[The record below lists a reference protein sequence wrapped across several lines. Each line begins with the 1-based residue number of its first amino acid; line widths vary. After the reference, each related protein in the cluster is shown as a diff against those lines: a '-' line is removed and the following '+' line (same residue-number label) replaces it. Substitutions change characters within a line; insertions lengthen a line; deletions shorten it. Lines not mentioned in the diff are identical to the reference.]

1 MQEKCTF
8 LKKTCTNCCNFRK
21 KVVTLQHNLKLLN
34 FMAMNNLEILLYS
47 LLFILIGLMLVSLFL
62 VWTWFDARD
71 RLKVVREIT
80 RDETIRAIR
89 RSHNKCRALLYTLL
103 VLALAYIPI
112 PFALED
118 YYSSL
123 AYPGVVIVATLL
135 LLFGLRSRAKMYLRS
150 IDEYINENEEH
161 VREAAAE
168 RERMRDEWRRQAPD
182 LNPQAVAFI
191 KENLGDNYE
200 VWYNH
205 DILVGRNVLANREL
219 ELLYAQGVLLPFKEI
234 MEVRPGRKDL
244 KLVTS
249 NSMHPFVTID
259 FGALPINPETGNK
272 YMDEIAEKLTKILP

>member
-1 MQEKCTF
+1 
-8 LKKTCTNCCNFRK
+8 
-21 KVVTLQHNLKLLN
+21 
-34 FMAMNNLEILLYS
+34 MAMNNLEILLYS

-135 LLFGLRSRAKMYLRS
+135 MLFGLRARAKMYLRS
-150 IDEYINENEEH
+150 IDECINENEEH

-168 RERMRDEWRRQAPD
+168 RERVRDEWRRQAPD
-182 LNPQAVAFI
+182 LNPQALAFI

-219 ELLYAQGVLLPFKEI
+219 ELLYAQGVILPFKEI
-234 MEVRPGRKDL
+234 MEIRQGRKDL

-272 YMDEIAEKLTKILP
+272 YMDEIAEKLTEILP